1 MLSVILT
8 ILFLI
13 ISAVPFPLLIVE
25 IVLFV
30 KAKGDDAKRKKLKIA
45 IIITSVVLGLV
56 VISIIAFSILMMSA
70 IMYM

>member
-1 MLSVILT
+1 MTMLIIFALAALT
-8 ILFLI
+8 TLPLFFLI
-13 ISAVPFPLLIVE
+13 IE

-45 IIITSVVLGLV
+45 III
-56 VISIIAFSILMMSA
+56 ISIILGIVLLALISLAVLMMSA

>member
-1 MLSVILT
+1 MT
-8 ILFLI
+8 MLI
-13 ISAVPFPLLIVE
+13 IFALAALTTLPLFFLIVE

-45 IIITSVVLGLV
+45 IIITSIILGIVLIAL
-56 VISIIAFSILMMSA
+56 ISLAVLMMSA

>member
-13 ISAVPFPLLIVE
+13 ISAVPLPLLIVE
-25 IVLFV
+25 IILFA
-30 KAKGDDAKRKKLKIA
+30 KAKGDESKRNKLKIA

>member
-25 IVLFV
+25 IILFA

-45 IIITSVVLGLV
+45 IIITSIILGIVLIAL
-56 VISIIAFSILMMSA
+56 ISLAVLMMSA